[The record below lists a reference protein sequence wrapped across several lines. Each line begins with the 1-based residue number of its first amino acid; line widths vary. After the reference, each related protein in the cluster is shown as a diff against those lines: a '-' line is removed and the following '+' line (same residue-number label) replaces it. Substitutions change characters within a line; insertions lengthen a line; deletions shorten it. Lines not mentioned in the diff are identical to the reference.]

1 MSFGALERK
10 PLFQPLP
17 QDLWSKASQV
27 AQWERVWPAS
37 AGDAE
42 DMGSILWL
50 GRAHGVGSGNP
61 LQYSC
66 LESSVDTGTWQ
77 ATVLRVAKSQ
87 TSKEQLSMHARTH
100 YAGGF
105 VGTKEARVIFHVGP
119 MLGAEKGASA
129 NEERRM
135 RGSGSAGS
143 QSKLM
148 PKRNVGGRDF
158 PSIGEVPWRTFS
170 CFVLFLKDIS
180 TFCKWKV

>member
-66 LESSVDTGTWQ
+66 LGN
-77 ATVLRVAKSQ
+77 
-87 TSKEQLSMHARTH
+87 
-100 YAGGF
+100 
-105 VGTKEARVIFHVGP
+105 P
-119 MLGAEKGASA
+119 MDRGA
-129 NEERRM
+129 
-135 RGSGSAGS
+135 
-143 QSKLM
+143 
-148 PKRNVGGRDF
+148 
-158 PSIGEVPWRTFS
+158 
-170 CFVLFLKDIS
+170 
-180 TFCKWKV
+180 

>member
-1 MSFGALERK
+1 MGRSPGREHGNSF
-10 PLFQPLP
+10 
-17 QDLWSKASQV
+17 
-27 AQWERVWPAS
+27 
-37 AGDAE
+37 
-42 DMGSILWL
+42 
-50 GRAHGVGSGNP
+50 
-61 LQYSC
+61 QYSC
-66 LESSVDTGTWQ
+66 LENHLDRGAWQ

-105 VGTKEARVIFHVGP
+105 VGTKEARVIFHVWP
-119 MLGAEKGASA
+119 TLSAEKGASA

-158 PSIGEVPWRTFS
+158 PSIGEVP
-170 CFVLFLKDIS
+170 
-180 TFCKWKV
+180 